1 MAEETQDST
10 TSTPEMTQNEQTNN
24 AQDPSSRKPKYEPPK
39 SQVGKLW
46 EAFGNPEDQANV
58 LPGTV
63 SNSSNSKDSSD
74 STLSEAFKSLSAKDL
89 TTFYKMPCARDSL
102 LLGIGV
108 AFGVGGI
115 RGILGGT
122 MNRMSFITEVQFEAD
137 SGVCRSALDVG
148 CL

>member
-1 MAEETQDST
+1 MAEETQDSI
-10 TSTPEMTQNEQTNN
+10 TSTPQMTQNEQTDN

-63 SNSSNSKDSSD
+63 TNNSKSKDSSD

-102 LLGIGV
+102 LLGIGA

-115 RGILGGT
+115 RGVLGGT
-122 MNRMSFITEVQFEAD
+122 MNRMTFTTGVQFEAD
-137 SGVCRSALDVG
+137 SGECRSALDVG